1 VTTKTKNSDLKSK
14 TEVSS
19 ESVETTSSRV
29 RVGEADFM
37 KRLTE
42 KLTHF
47 DASLVLEAA
56 MRNAGV
62 DRHEGLFRK
71 EETKNIC
78 LELIKRGGPA
88 YSVGAGIYKEV
99 IGS

>member
-1 VTTKTKNSDLKSK
+1 MTTTNTTS
-14 TEVSS
+14 
-19 ESVETTSSRV
+19 TSSRV
-29 RVGEADFM
+29 RVGEAEFM

-47 DASLVLEAA
+47 DATLVLEAA

-62 DRHEGLFRK
+62 NRQEGLFKK
-71 EETKNIC
+71 EETRNIC

-99 IGS
+99 IGT